1 MTSARDSNLVDLL
14 HRHAAERP
22 DGLAVISS
30 SGRLSRSQLDD
41 LIWSTALALHGGG
54 IRASDRVGITMLH
67 PVLHLV
73 ACLALA
79 RIGAAQVA
87 LPAAD
92 GEQARTAIR
101 DKLALKTVICDKTKL
116 RDEIPGSIL
125 LDRIDTREVGAA
137 QRDAIASRDPS
148 LTWLILQSSGTTG
161 SPKFAELSHE
171 GALARFARYLPLF
184 HTTADDVFWAASRLD
199 FVVAKQRTLHA
210 LMAGASVCLPVGM
223 PIAGALVEFL
233 NRTGVTLA
241 CGTPSHLHQLI
252 GVGTPMPS
260 LRVFEARSAVI
271 DEKLR
276 QTFRNVVSPNLHIV
290 YATNEGEALA
300 HADPA
305 LQHEVPNTVGRPT
318 GSVELQI
325 VDDRGQPLPP
335 GQTGEIRVRG
345 PGIVGAYLGNP
356 EATARSFR
364 DGWFHP
370 GDLGYLTPEGALMLQ
385 GRKDD
390 MMIFDGMNIYPAEI
404 ENALCAHPAVREAAA
419 FPLEHERFQDVPVAA
434 VTLHGEASESTLI
447 EHCKALIGIRHPH
460 RVFVLEEFPRNPMG
474 KILKRELV
482 SIAARQRR

>member
-1 MTSARDSNLVDLL
+1 MAPARDTNILDPI

-22 DGLAVISS
+22 NSPAVIST
-30 SGRLSRSQLDD
+30 GRTLSWAQLDA
-41 LIWSTALALHGGG
+41 LVWSTAVRLHAAG
-54 IRASDRVGITMLH
+54 IRASHRVGITMLH
-67 PVLHLV
+67 PLLHLV
-73 ACLALA
+73 ASLALA
-79 RIGAAQVA
+79 RIGAAQVG

-92 GEQARTAIR
+92 GAQARTVVG
-101 DKLALKTVICDKTKL
+101 DMLALETVVCDTEKL
-116 RDEIPGSIL
+116 RGETPGAIL
-125 LDRIDTREVGAA
+125 IDRLEARRVDAA
-137 QRDAIASRDPS
+137 QRAAIASRDPS

-184 HTTADDVFWAASRLD
+184 DCTADDVFWAASRLD
-199 FVVAKQRTLHA
+199 FVVAKQRTMHA
-210 LMAGASVCLPVGM
+210 LMAGATVCLPVGM
-223 PIAGALVEFL
+223 PISGALVDFL
-233 NRTGVTLA
+233 NETGVSLA

-252 GVGTPMPS
+252 AIGTPMPS
-260 LRVFEARSAVI
+260 LRVFEARSAMI

-276 QTFRNVVSPNLHIV
+276 QTFRSVVSPNLHIV

-300 HADPA
+300 HANPA

-318 GSVELQI
+318 ASVELQI
-325 VDDRGQPLPP
+325 VDERGQPLPP
-335 GQTGEIRVRG
+335 EQTGEIRVRG
-345 PGIVGAYLGNP
+345 PGIVTAYLGNP

-370 GDLGYLTPEGALMLQ
+370 GDLGYLTRDGALMLQ

-390 MMIFDGMNIYPAEI
+390 MMIFDGMNVYPAEI

-419 FPLEHERFQDVPVAA
+419 FPLKHAQFQDVPVAA
-434 VTLHGEASESTLI
+434 VTLHGEASESALI

-460 RVFVLEEFPRNPMG
+460 RVFVLAEFPRNPMG

-482 SIAARQRR
+482 SIAARRAG

>member
-1 MTSARDSNLVDLL
+1 MAQAPDTNLVDPL

-22 DGLAVISS
+22 DRPAVISP
-30 SGRLSRSQLDD
+30 GRTLSWAQLDR
-41 LIWSTALALHGGG
+41 LTWSTALRLHVAGV
-54 IRASDRVGITMLH
+54 RPSHRVGITMLH
-67 PVLHLV
+67 PLPHLV
-73 ACLALA
+73 TSLALA
-79 RIGAAQVA
+79 RIGAAQVG

-92 GEQARTAIR
+92 GAQARAAVRQT
-101 DKLALKTVICDKTKL
+101 LALDAVVCDTEKL
-116 RDEIPGSIL
+116 RDEAPGAIL
-125 LDRIDTREVGAA
+125 IDKLEARQIGTT

-171 GALARFARYLPLF
+171 GALVRFARYLPLF

-210 LMAGASVCLPVGM
+210 LMAGASVCLPVGL
-223 PIAGALVEFL
+223 PISGALVDFL
-233 NRTGVTLA
+233 NETGVTLA

-252 GVGTPMPS
+252 GAGKPIPS

-276 QTFRNVVSPNLHIV
+276 QTFRTVVSPNLHIV

-300 HADPA
+300 HAEPE
-305 LQHEVPNTVGRPT
+305 LQLRVPNTVGRPT
-318 GSVELQI
+318 ASVELQI

-335 GQTGEIRVRG
+335 EQTGEIRVRG
-345 PGIVGAYLGNP
+345 PGIVTAYLGNP

-370 GDLGYLTPEGALMLQ
+370 GDLGYLTWEGALMLQ

-390 MMIFDGMNIYPAEI
+390 MMIFDGMNVYPAEI

-419 FPLEHERFQDVPVAA
+419 FPLKHERFQDVPVAA
-434 VTLHGEASESTLI
+434 VTLQGEASESALI
-447 EHCKALIGIRHPH
+447 DHCKALIGIRHPH

-482 SIAARQRR
+482 SLAARRGR